1 MKNPLPRNDS
11 ILRLLTLSAA
21 AGVAALAG
29 CEKKAPPPPPPVVTS
44 SAPAEPTWLIED
56 LDMDA
61 RVQFPQGKAP
71 SSQSLAQAVADLAS
85 AIASGDD
92 KSMQPLLDAAD
103 REVLKDLVGSGDWKS
118 STSGIEAV
126 RVCVLTESDDK
137 KTATVGLGVQDK
149 DGAFMLAWTGTE
161 SGSWRFQGMSI
172 LPMMAERVAMLDDRE
187 LLEPPFD
194 TTTTAIAAKP
204 EERPRED
211 EQKPSEPEPPD
222 DFPVGSPPSDSPFE
236 KPVG

>member
-1 MKNPLPRNDS
+1 MKNPLPRDTS

-29 CEKKAPPPPPPVVTS
+29 CEKKAPPPPPPVVTT
-44 SAPAEPTWLIED
+44 SAPAEPAWFIED

-71 SSQSLAQAVADLAS
+71 SSQTLAQAVADLAS

-92 KSMQPLLDAAD
+92 KSMQPLLDVAD
-103 REVLKDLVGSGDWKS
+103 REVLRDLVGSGDWKS
-118 STSGIEAV
+118 ATAGIEAV
-126 RVCVLTESDDK
+126 RVCVLTESEDK
-137 KTATVGLGVQDK
+137 STATVGLGVQDK
-149 DGAFMLAWTGTE
+149 DGAFMLAWTATGT
-161 SGSWRFQGMSI
+161 SSWRFQGMSI
-172 LPMMAERVAMLDDRE
+172 LPMMAERVAMLDDRD

-194 TTTTAIAAKP
+194 ITTAIAAKP
-204 EERPRED
+204 EDRPRED
-211 EQKPSEPEPPD
+211 EEKPSEPEPDD
-222 DFPVGSPPSDSPFE
+222 DFPIGAPADSPFE

>member
-1 MKNPLPRNDS
+1 MKNPLPRNDMPF
-11 ILRLLTLSAA
+11 RFLSLGAIVCA
-21 AGVAALAG
+21 SALIG

-44 SAPAEPTWLIED
+44 TEPAQPEWFIED

-71 SSQSLAQAVADLAS
+71 SSQDLAQAVANLAS
-85 AIASGDD
+85 AIASGDHS
-92 KSMQPLLDAAD
+92 SMQSLLDVAD

-118 STSGIEAV
+118 ATSGIEAV
-126 RVCVLTESDDK
+126 RVCVLTESEDK

-149 DGAFMLAWTGTE
+149 DGAFMLAWTAD
-161 SGSWRFQGMSI
+161 SPGSWRFRGMSI
-172 LPMMAERVAMLDDRE
+172 LPMMADRVAMLDDRE

-194 TTTTAIAAKP
+194 ITTAIAAKP
-204 EERPRED
+204 EDRPRED
-211 EQKPSEPEPPD
+211 EQTEPEPAPFD
-222 DFPVGSPPSDSPFE
+222 DMPIGAPSDSPFD